1 MAEIS
6 LLNLQPH
13 QVSRDLRGYS
23 VLFYGEPKSGKTT
36 IATKF
41 PRHLLL
47 AFEKGYSAIPGAMAQ
62 PIDKWSDARKV
73 LKQLKDPKVKEMF
86 ETIIV
91 DTADIAYDLCEK
103 TTEFKVMRL
112 GKRCLRIHKESFD
125 QWLNRQV
132 ELS

>member
-1 MAEIS
+1 MILENKLNITDQAELAREEERIS
-6 LLNLQPH
+6 K
-13 QVSRDLRGYS
+13 LR
-23 VLFYGEPKSGKTT
+23 
-36 IATKF
+36 A
-41 PRHLLL
+41 
-47 AFEKGYSAIPGAMAQ
+47 
-62 PIDKWSDARKV
+62 
-73 LKQLKDPKVKEMF
+73 KEMF
-86 ETIIV
+86 ETVIV